1 MRSLRQRCSAVAVSA
16 GIMTV
21 ALGLGASPAHASATT
36 DCSPY
41 LSGTRNGG
49 LSITTTPAAASSV
62 PAGGSI
68 QITATWDDSHFSEI
82 DRLATCVTWDGNF
95 HPSMSNSLR
104 GIGTGTISS
113 NISSVTVPEDMPVGS
128 EICIRDVLIGDGG
141 HTVEVSNTPCFTSP
155 AAAAVVTTTTMAP
168 TTTTTMAPT
177 TTTTMAPTTT
187 TTAAPVVIP
196 ADSTGKQAGGPT
208 TPGEIV
214 QGEVVTQPAPLAELP
229 RTGADSDALVVPGGI
244 AIGLGLLAL
253 ALGRRRTVRP

>member
-36 DCSPY
+36 DCFPY
-41 LSGTRNGG
+41 LSGAQNGG
-49 LSITTTPAAASSV
+49 LSITTTPAPGSSV

-68 QITATWDDSHFSEI
+68 QITATWDNSHFAEI
-82 DRLATCVTWDGNF
+82 DRLATCVTWDGSF
-95 HPSMSNSLR
+95 HPSMSNSLK
-104 GIGTGTISS
+104 GIGTGATSS
-113 NISSVTVPEDMPVGS
+113 NISSVAVPTDMPVGS
-128 EICIRDVLIGDGG
+128 EICIRDVLFGDAGN
-141 HTVEVSNTPCFTSP
+141 TVEISNTPCFTS
-155 AAAAVVTTTTMAP
+155 AAAAPVATT
-168 TTTTTMAPT
+168 T

-187 TTAAPVVIP
+187 TTALPLVIP
-196 ADSTGKQAGGPT
+196 AESTGKQAGGPT

-229 RTGADSDALVVPGGI
+229 RTGADSDALVVPGGV